1 MLVWR
6 DTFKEKKSLGKSLFM
21 GACKNV
27 EIQFCWFA
35 NGFSSNLNTINWIF
49 FPNHGEIS
57 GSNLH
62 KNNVWLSD
70 PAPFYVNYWKIY
82 FDAKHL
88 KTGWNRV
95 VKFVA
100 HVFQRKCSFRAI
112 LDVAVFFQIRWWMYR
127 FEWKLNKNSGK
138 R

>member
-35 NGFSSNLNTINWIF
+35 NGFSSNLNTINWNF
-49 FPNHGEIS
+49 F
-57 GSNLH
+57 
-62 KNNVWLSD
+62 LSMVGYQVQIYAKTTFGFRIL
-70 PAPFYVNYWKIY
+70 PSFNVNYWKIC

-88 KTGWNRV
+88 KTGRNRV

-100 HVFQRKCSFRAI
+100 HVFQRKCPFRAI
-112 LDVAVFFQIRWWMYR
+112 LDVALFFQIRCWMYR